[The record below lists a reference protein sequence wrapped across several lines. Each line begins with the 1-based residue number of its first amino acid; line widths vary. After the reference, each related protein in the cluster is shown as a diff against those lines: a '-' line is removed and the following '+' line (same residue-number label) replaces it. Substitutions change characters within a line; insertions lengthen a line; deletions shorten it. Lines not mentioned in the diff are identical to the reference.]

1 MPNNTRRNNNRK
13 REAELF
19 QNVLGV
25 AGMSGYNNASRVGK
39 HLSKRSAAN
48 NLTRMKRERNQRR
61 VPNIQRRIENE
72 YYHIQEEIQEIQ
84 DRYRGNNDRISVRN
98 QNRLNRLR
106 RRLPFLQ
113 ERINA
118 LERETRRLVNRNGE
132 NQPENAPVAELPPNE
147 FRARVNQLLRET
159 RGEPE
164 PAPDASPRALT
175 LANALR
181 LFGPNA

>member
-19 QNVLGV
+19 QNVLGI
-25 AGMSGYNNASRVGK
+25 AAMSGYNNASRVGK

-61 VPNIQRRIENE
+61 LPDIQRRIENE

-132 NQPENAPVAELPPNE
+132 NQPEPEPLSQNE
-147 FRARVNQLLRET
+147 FRARVNQLLREA

-164 PAPDASPRALT
+164 PVAAGAPQPLT

-181 LFGPNA
+181 LFGANT